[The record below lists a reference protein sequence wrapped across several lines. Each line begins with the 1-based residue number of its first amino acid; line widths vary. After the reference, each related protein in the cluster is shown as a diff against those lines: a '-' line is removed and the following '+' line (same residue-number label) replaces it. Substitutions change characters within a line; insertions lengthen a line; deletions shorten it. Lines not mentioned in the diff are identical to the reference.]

1 MQISFSMTTEE
12 KDQCL
17 RDRLHAKAEK
27 DGEQNHETA
36 AVSHIEKVK
45 LYKKFNKG
53 KLGMG

>member
-1 MQISFSMTTEE
+1 MAIEE

-17 RDRLHAKAEK
+17 RERLHAKAEK